1 MTRTD
6 KISIDLF
13 PDERAVLRKWTYP
26 CDDLKSQLNSFRS
39 SEGIET
45 VTISPYFLG
54 LLIGDLSHAIVKRGC
69 RDADMLELCDRL
81 EYVQSS
87 GDGTLFYAD

>member
-1 MTRTD
+1 MDVSVRGFE
-6 KISIDLF
+6 IAIGL
-13 PDERAVLRKWTYP
+13 
-26 CDDLKSQLNSFRS
+26 FRS

-54 LLIGDLSHAIVKRGC
+54 LLIGDLTHAIVKRGC
-69 RDADMLELCDRL
+69 RDADVLELSDRL
-81 EYVQSS
+81 EYVERS

>member
-1 MTRTD
+1 MASG
-6 KISIDLF
+6 KIAIDLL
-13 PDERAVLRKWTYP
+13 PEERALLLKWTYP
-26 CDDLKSQLNSFRS
+26 FADLESQLKSFGS

-69 RDADMLELCDRL
+69 RDAAVIELCDRL
-81 EYVQSS
+81 EYVERS
-87 GDGTLFYAD
+87 GDGELFYDA